1 MKQHR
6 VCVCGILGAAIVLSG
21 RAFAETV
28 ERIVAK
34 VNGQIVTLT
43 ELDKEVKSAMEQL
56 GPAPTPEE
64 NEARIAEL
72 QSQVLE
78 RIIDNMLVLQVAEDR
93 SLRVPSRFFQ
103 EWKQNI
109 MKEMD
114 IQSDEALERQ
124 VQLQGGSMADLRKR
138 FEDGLLLQE
147 VRRMEVD
154 SKVSVSEPEIEE
166 RYRLHINEYTDPAKV
181 RLREIVV
188 RFDET
193 NEINQGQKARRI
205 RQDIEQGADFAE
217 VARMHS
223 ESGSREAGGDLG
235 FFNDGELTES
245 LATVAFSLNPGEV
258 SEIIR
263 LEKAFYI
270 LRVEE
275 SVEAIT
281 KELSDVRNEVAD
293 AIFQEKMSEQ
303 MDRFVKQLRERAIVE
318 VKL

>member
-1 MKQHR
+1 MKRHR
-6 VCVCGILGAAIVLSG
+6 VCVILGAALVLSG
-21 RAFAETV
+21 VAFGETV

-43 ELDKEVKSAMEQL
+43 ELDKEVDSAMEQL
-56 GPAPTPEE
+56 GPAQTPEE
-64 NEARIAEL
+64 NDARKAML

-93 SLRVPSRFFQ
+93 GLRVPSRFFQ

-114 IQSDEALERQ
+114 IETDEELERQ

-138 FEDGLLLQE
+138 LEDGLLLQE

-166 RYRLHINEYTDPAKV
+166 RYRLHINDYTDPAKV

-193 NEINQGQKARRI
+193 NEIEQGQKARQI
-205 RQDIEQGADFAE
+205 RADIEQGADFAE

-245 LATVAFSLNPGEV
+245 LATVAFSLNPGEI

-275 SVEAIT
+275 AVEATT
-281 KELSDVRNEVAD
+281 KELDDVRNEVAD
-293 AIFQEKMSEQ
+293 AIFQEKMTEQ
-303 MDRFVKQLRERAIVE
+303 MERFVKQLRERAIVE

>member
-1 MKQHR
+1 MKRHR
-6 VCVCGILGAAIVLSG
+6 VCFILGAALVLSST
-21 RAFAETV
+21 AFDETV

-43 ELDKEVKSAMEQL
+43 ELNNEVESAMEQL

-93 SLRVPSRFFQ
+93 GLRVPSRFFQ

-109 MKEMD
+109 MKEME
-114 IQSDEALERQ
+114 IETDEELERQ

-193 NEINQGQKARRI
+193 NEIDQGQKARRI

-235 FFNDGELTES
+235 FFNDGELTEP

-275 SVEAIT
+275 SVEATT

-293 AIFQEKMSEQ
+293 AIFQEKMGEQ
-303 MDRFVKQLRERAIVE
+303 MDRFVRQLRERAIVE

>member
-1 MKQHR
+1 MKRHR
-6 VCVCGILGAAIVLSG
+6 VCVILGAALLLSG
-21 RAFAETV
+21 VAFGETV

-43 ELDKEVKSAMEQL
+43 ELDKEVDSAMEQL
-56 GPAPTPEE
+56 GPAQTPEE
-64 NEARIAEL
+64 NDARKAML

-78 RIIDNMLVLQVAEDR
+78 RIIDNLLVLQVAEDR
-93 SLRVPSRFFQ
+93 GLRVPI
-103 EWKQNI
+103 ET
-109 MKEMD
+109 
-114 IQSDEALERQ
+114 DEELERQ

-138 FEDGLLLQE
+138 LEDGLLLQE

-166 RYRLHINEYTDPAKV
+166 RYRLHINDYTDPAKV

-193 NEINQGQKARRI
+193 NEIEQGQKARQI
-205 RQDIEQGADFAE
+205 RADIEQGADFAE

-245 LATVAFSLNPGEV
+245 LATVAFSLNPGEI

-275 SVEAIT
+275 AVEATT
-281 KELSDVRNEVAD
+281 KELDDVRNEVAD
-293 AIFQEKMSEQ
+293 AIFQEKMTEQ
-303 MDRFVKQLRERAIVE
+303 MERFVKQLRERAIVE

>member
-1 MKQHR
+1 MKRHR
-6 VCVCGILGAAIVLSG
+6 VCVILGAALLLSG
-21 RAFAETV
+21 VAFGETV

-43 ELDKEVKSAMEQL
+43 ELDKEVDSAMEQL
-56 GPAPTPEE
+56 GPAQTPEE
-64 NEARIAEL
+64 NDARKAML

-93 SLRVPSRFFQ
+93 GLRVPSRFFQ

-114 IQSDEALERQ
+114 IETDEELERQ

-138 FEDGLLLQE
+138 LEDGLLLQE

-166 RYRLHINEYTDPAKV
+166 RYRLHINDYTDPAKV

-193 NEINQGQKARRI
+193 NEIEQGQKARQI
-205 RQDIEQGADFAE
+205 RADIEQGADFAE

-275 SVEAIT
+275 AVEATT
-281 KELSDVRNEVAD
+281 KELDDVRNEVAD
-293 AIFQEKMSEQ
+293 AIFQEKMTEQ
-303 MDRFVKQLRERAIVE
+303 MERFVKQLRERAIVE

>member
-6 VCVCGILGAAIVLSG
+6 VCVAVILGAALVLSG
-21 RAFAETV
+21 TAFAETV

-93 SLRVPSRFFQ
+93 GLRVPSRFFQ

-114 IQSDEALERQ
+114 IQSDEELERQ

-193 NEINQGQKARRI
+193 NEIYQGQKARRI
-205 RQDIEQGADFAE
+205 RQDIEHGADFAE

-245 LATVAFSLNPGEV
+245 LATVAFSLNLGEV

-275 SVEAIT
+275 RVEAIT

-293 AIFQEKMSEQ
+293 AIFQEKMSAQ

>member
-1 MKQHR
+1 MKRHR
-6 VCVCGILGAAIVLSG
+6 VCIILGTALVLSG
-21 RAFAETV
+21 VAFAETV

-43 ELDKEVKSAMEQL
+43 ELNKEVDSAMEQL
-56 GPAPTPEE
+56 GAAPTPQE
-64 NEARIAEL
+64 NEARKARL
-72 QSQVLE
+72 QSEVLE

-93 SLRVPSRFFQ
+93 GLRVPSRFFQ

-114 IQSDEALERQ
+114 IETDEELERQ

-154 SKVSVSEPEIEE
+154 SKVSVSEPEIKE
-166 RYRLHINEYTDPAKV
+166 RYRLHINDYTDPAKV
-181 RLREIVV
+181 RLREIVL

-193 NEINQGQKARRI
+193 NEIEQGRKARQI
-205 RQDIEQGADFAE
+205 RADIEQGADFAE

-245 LATVAFSLNPGEV
+245 LATVAFSLKLGEV

-275 SVEAIT
+275 SVEATT
-281 KELSDVRNEVAD
+281 KELDDVRNEVAD
-293 AIFQEKMSEQ
+293 AIFQEKMTEQ
-303 MDRFVKQLRERAIVE
+303 MERFVKQLRERAIVE

>member
-1 MKQHR
+1 MKRHR
-6 VCVCGILGAAIVLSG
+6 VCVILGAALVLSG
-21 RAFAETV
+21 VAFGETV

-43 ELDKEVKSAMEQL
+43 ELDKEVDSAMEQL
-56 GPAPTPEE
+56 GPAQTPEE
-64 NEARIAEL
+64 NDARKAML

-78 RIIDNMLVLQVAEDR
+78 RIIDNLLVLQVAEDR
-93 SLRVPSRFFQ
+93 GLRVPSRFFQ

-114 IQSDEALERQ
+114 IETDEELERQ

-138 FEDGLLLQE
+138 LEDGLLLQE

-166 RYRLHINEYTDPAKV
+166 RYRLHINDYTDPAKV

-193 NEINQGQKARRI
+193 NEIEQGQKARQI
-205 RQDIEQGADFAE
+205 RADIEQGADFAE

-245 LATVAFSLNPGEV
+245 LATVAFSLNPDEV

-275 SVEAIT
+275 AVEAAT
-281 KELSDVRNEVAD
+281 KELDDVRNEVAD
-293 AIFQEKMSEQ
+293 AIFQEKMTEQ
-303 MDRFVKQLRERAIVE
+303 MERFVKQLRERAIVE

>member
-6 VCVCGILGAAIVLSG
+6 IWVVLGAALVLSSA
-21 RAFAETV
+21 AFAETV

-34 VNGQIVTLT
+34 VNGQIITLT
-43 ELDKEVKSAMEQL
+43 ELDKEVQSAMEQL

-72 QSQVLE
+72 KTQILD

-93 SLRVPSRFFQ
+93 GLRVPSRFFQ

-109 MKEMD
+109 MTEMK
-114 IQSDEALERQ
+114 IQSEEELVRQ
-124 VQLQGGSMADLRKR
+124 VQLQGGSIADLRKR

-147 VRRMEVD
+147 VRRMEVE

-193 NEINQGQKARRI
+193 NELDQGKKARRI

-235 FFNDGELTES
+235 FFNDGDLTES

-258 SEIIR
+258 SDIIR
-263 LEKAFYI
+263 LDKAFYI
-270 LRVEE
+270 IRVEE
-275 SVEAIT
+275 NVEAVT
-281 KELSDVRNEVAD
+281 NELNDVRNEVAD

>member
-6 VCVCGILGAAIVLSG
+6 IWVVLGVALVLSSA
-21 RAFAETV
+21 AFAETV

-34 VNGQIVTLT
+34 VNGQIITLT
-43 ELDKEVKSAMEQL
+43 ELDKEVQSAMEQL

-72 QSQVLE
+72 KTQILD

-93 SLRVPSRFFQ
+93 GLSVPSRFFQ

-109 MKEMD
+109 MTEMK
-114 IQSDEALERQ
+114 IQSEEELVRQ
-124 VQLQGGSMADLRKR
+124 VQLQGGSIADLRKR

-147 VRRMEVD
+147 VRRMEVE

-193 NEINQGQKARRI
+193 NELDQGKKARRI

-235 FFNDGELTES
+235 FFNDGDLTES

-258 SEIIR
+258 SDTIR
-263 LEKAFYI
+263 LDKAFYI
-270 LRVEE
+270 IRVEE
-275 SVEAIT
+275 NVEAVT
-281 KELSDVRNEVAD
+281 NELSDVRNEVAD

>member
-6 VCVCGILGAAIVLSG
+6 VCVILGAALVLSG
-21 RAFAETV
+21 TAFAETV

-93 SLRVPSRFFQ
+93 GLRVPSRFFQ

-109 MKEMD
+109 MKEME
-114 IQSDEALERQ
+114 IQSDEELERQ

-138 FEDGLLLQE
+138 FEEGLLLQE

-193 NEINQGQKARRI
+193 NEIDQGQKARRI
-205 RQDIEQGADFAE
+205 RQDIEQGANFAE

-293 AIFQEKMSEQ
+293 AIFQEKMSAQ